1 MTRIIELAVS
11 RPRTVLA
18 VWLVLAVA
26 LGAAGTGIEGELR
39 LVHSVVSGSPSAR
52 AESEATRQFG
62 QESTFVALLEGPPTS
77 LRLEGRRTV
86 AALARIPHVS
96 VVSPWQ
102 PGGPAALR
110 PNGHTAIVVMGVHTS
125 FERAGNHVA
134 PLIRATLARVAPP
147 ISHHLVGY
155 PEITAAISRAAFTG
169 LARAELIAAILLGI
183 LLLVVFRS
191 PVAAGVPLL
200 LGLCTVACVRG
211 VLAGLNATV
220 LPLDVTALSLASM
233 FGLALGVDYSLLM
246 VSRFR
251 EQLAEGEPPRAA
263 ARTVARTAGHTVWVA
278 GGALAVAL
286 LALYLIAPEDV
297 TASGSLG
304 GLAAVVVSIIGA
316 QLALP
321 PLLALLGHNV
331 NRWSFAGGGS
341 GPSRLGALAWR
352 AVTRPLHYAVP
363 ALLVLL
369 ALCSQS
375 AFLKLSPPH
384 DSSLP
389 QGGAVRADVHAI
401 DRSLGSGWATPYEVV
416 IAARH
421 GLITDPRTLYAMASW
436 QAHLERNRA
445 VAAVVG
451 PQTVYGGEGPPH
463 ASGSY
468 ASQAQMGL
476 ELLRDAPPEGRQA
489 LNLAINL
496 GRGGTA
502 LRMFVIERT
511 GHGESLAGNRAAL
524 PGDPLRDLL
533 KRDAASLERTTD
545 TRIMVGGPAATLQDF
560 TASDQSLIPVLV
572 ALLAAITF
580 VILVLWMGAVPIAL
594 AAVALN
600 VVTVSASVGVL
611 VLCFQRPGLLAAP
624 DDLGAAV
631 IPGVV
636 AVSFALAID
645 YEVFLLARVREG
657 IALTGDAD
665 RALRYALDRTARV
678 ITGAALIMCG
688 VFVAFATSGLADLR
702 EYGVGLAV
710 AVTIDATIVRLVLLP
725 SMIRLLGP
733 RGWWA
738 PAWLR
743 RTLDLARAVLGP
755 ADAAGAAAEV
765 RVPTSAAMPNPSAQ
779 NVSVNQDAVG
789 LGSTATSTQRRTP

>member
-39 LVHSVVSGSPSAR
+39 LIHSVVSGSPSAR

-62 QESTFVALLEGPPTS
+62 QESAFVALLEGPPSS

-96 VVSPWQ
+96 VVSPWL

-110 PNGHTAIVVMGVHTS
+110 PNGHTAIIVMGVHTS
-125 FERAGNHVA
+125 FERAGDHVA
-134 PLIRATLARVAPP
+134 PLIRATLARVTPP

-220 LPLDVTALSLASM
+220 LPLDVIALSLGSM

-278 GGALAVAL
+278 GGALVAAL

-297 TASGSLG
+297 MASGSLG

-331 NRWSFAGGGS
+331 NRWSFAGAGS

-352 AVTRPLHYAVP
+352 AVARPLHFAVP

-375 AFLKLSPPH
+375 AFLKLSPPQ

-389 QGGAVRADVHAI
+389 QGSAVRADVHAI

-451 PQTVYGGEGPPH
+451 PQTVYGGEGPPD

-476 ELLRDAPPEGRQA
+476 ELLRDAPPEDRQA
-489 LNLAINL
+489 LNFAINL

-511 GHGESLAGNRAAL
+511 GHGESLTGNRATL

-545 TRIMVGGPAATLQDF
+545 TRIMVGGPAATLQD
-560 TASDQSLIPVLV
+560 SDQSLIPIVV

-688 VFVAFATSGLADLR
+688 VFVGFATAGVADLR

-725 SMIRLLGP
+725 SVIRLLGQ

-755 ADAAGAAAEV
+755 ADAAGAVAGV
-765 RVPTSAAMPNPSAQ
+765 RAPTSVAMPD
-779 NVSVNQDAVG
+779 VSVNRDAVG
-789 LGSTATSTQRRTP
+789 GSTATSTQRRTP